1 MPETALNVIG
11 TGVVAVAVKLAVL
24 VAGVVAVAVLA
35 WFLPGSFS
43 KGNGHGQHAVINVRM
58 MTNGPIR
65 AEHVN
70 RSSTVNG

>member
-1 MPETALNVIG
+1 M
-11 TGVVAVAVKLAVL
+11 VAVAVKLAVLVTGVVAVAVL